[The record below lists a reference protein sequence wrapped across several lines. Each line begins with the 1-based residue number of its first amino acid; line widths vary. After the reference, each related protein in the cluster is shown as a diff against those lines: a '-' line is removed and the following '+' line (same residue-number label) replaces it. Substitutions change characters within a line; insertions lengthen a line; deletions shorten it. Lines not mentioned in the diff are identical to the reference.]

1 MHHDTLCIVSWEVA
15 AMGPSEC
22 LQLQYMLSWD
32 AHLTLHP
39 YVRTQGLGMV
49 FTSKGFGPGSTGYNL
64 SVAVTASA
72 IIVSTFVFLALLVF
86 EVYRSVKYA
95 AIHDVARQ
103 VRGHAGAGST
113 GSTSAN
119 A

>member
-1 MHHDTLCIVSWEVA
+1 MIAQESAFLVCSVII
-15 AMGPSEC
+15 
-22 LQLQYMLSWD
+22 
-32 AHLTLHP
+32 LTA
-39 YVRTQGLGMV
+39 GMI

-64 SVAVTASA
+64 SVAVTATGSA
-72 IIVSTFVFLALLVF
+72 IIVSTSVFLALLVF

-103 VRGHAGAGST
+103 VRGAGST
-113 GSTSAN
+113 GSTSAS

>member
-1 MHHDTLCIVSWEVA
+1 MSYSIVHVTVSGLVCRCTIMIAQESAFLVC
-15 AMGPSEC
+15 SVII
-22 LQLQYMLSWD
+22 
-32 AHLTLHP
+32 LTA
-39 YVRTQGLGMV
+39 GMI

-72 IIVSTFVFLALLVF
+72 IIVSTSVFLALLVF

-103 VRGHAGAGST
+103 VRGAGST